1 LRRARGP
8 SYSGERWQRSRRS
21 RHSGWAV
28 TSHGP
33 PDASTIAGLPTVT
46 FHCDQGKEREGSAM
60 RIVGGVLVAVVLLVG
75 ASAARAQDTPKPVVY
90 NHLTNASA
98 GMDPLVHAT
107 YDDAFTIVD
116 FADRD
121 GIYVP
126 PPTSCM
132 DPSPRRLTRV
142 CRLPARWWSSS
153 SSRRR
158 ARHAPGDC
166 CLQRAPV
173 GSGGPRDPP
182 PLALHSGPPER
193 AARGGDGRPGVQLAV
208 RYCRPPLMAAAHRC
222 CSSVNRSP

>member
-1 LRRARGP
+1 
-8 SYSGERWQRSRRS
+8 
-21 RHSGWAV
+21 
-28 TSHGP
+28 
-33 PDASTIAGLPTVT
+33 
-46 FHCDQGKEREGSAM
+46 M

-153 SSRRR
+153 SSRRTGASR
-158 ARHAPGDC
+158 ARRSSHPVSPGWI
-166 CLQRAPV
+166 R
-173 GSGGPRDPP
+173 GS
-182 PLALHSGPPER
+182 S
-193 AARGGDGRPGVQLAV
+193 RPSPAGSSL
-208 RYCRPPLMAAAHRC
+208 RPA
-222 CSSVNRSP
+222 